1 MKQRLIDLLRKHP
14 RVFGVMVFLHS
25 SLKTVSSGYL
35 RKYMFNPEGKSVLP
49 DTAWIDLTYKCN
61 LRCEQCAQAHDMSH
75 EKSKLLQNAQQFH
88 ELNLE
93 EWKSVVNELKAA
105 GIKGITL
112 SGGEIFLLGFTR
124 DLIKHI
130 RSNDLD
136 LAIATNGTLLTRE
149 AAEDLIDLR
158 VSTVSIS
165 LEGPEEIHNKICQN
179 PKAFENAL
187 TGLEH
192 LRKIK
197 ESKQSA
203 RPNLAL
209 GVTLTSSNYLS
220 LEHLPEIA
228 KQFGA
233 EVRIGMLNYR
243 LPGKDSIPAVGDKG
257 DDLNLPERLRTM
269 DFGMLRNSWQRL
281 MLKAKE
287 LNVLTYT
294 IPLHMGIE
302 EIIRWYSDPDY
313 SYTTKCLAPWN
324 FVYIDPYG
332 RLLNCMLGNVMGDL
346 TTVSVAEAYNSA
358 AYREF
363 RRRLRNHGLYKTCSR
378 CCMLNNRVW
387 SLAPNL
393 TSPGGLGETAQEE
406 SNGS

>member
-1 MKQRLIDLLRKHP
+1 MKQSLIDLLRKYP
-14 RVFGVMVFLHS
+14 RLFEVMVLLHS
-25 SLKTVSSGYL
+25 TFKTVSRGYI

-61 LRCEQCAQAHDMSH
+61 LRCEQCPQAHDMRH
-75 EKSKLLQNAQQFH
+75 ETSKLLQNAQQLR
-88 ELNLE
+88 ELNLD
-93 EWKSVVNELKAA
+93 EWKSVVDDLKAA
-105 GIKGITL
+105 GIKGIVL
-112 SGGEIFLLGFTR
+112 SGGEIFLLPLIS
-124 DLIKHI
+124 DLIRHI

-136 LAIATNGTLLTRE
+136 LAIATNGTLITRE
-149 AAEDLIDLR
+149 AAENLIDLR

-165 LEGPEEIHNKICQN
+165 LEGPEEVHNRICKN

-187 TGLEH
+187 AGLEH

-197 ESKQSA
+197 ESKQST

-233 EVRIGMLNYR
+233 EIRIGMLNYS
-243 LPGKDSIPAVGDKG
+243 LPGDGPSPSVSDKG
-257 DDLNLPERLRTM
+257 DNLSLPEHLRTI
-269 DFGMLRNSWQRL
+269 DFDRLRNSWQRL
-281 MLKAKE
+281 MLKAEE

-294 IPLHMGIE
+294 IPLHMGID
-302 EIIRWYSDPDY
+302 EIIRWYSDPSY
-313 SYTTKCLAPWN
+313 SYATKCLAPWN

-346 TTVSVAEAYNSA
+346 KTVSVAEAYNSA

-363 RRRLRNHGLYKTCSR
+363 RNRLRKCRLYKTCSR
-378 CCMLNNRVW
+378 CCMLSNRVW
-387 SLAPNL
+387 SLVPNL
-393 TSPGGLGETAQEE
+393 TSGRASLGKPAPE
-406 SNGS
+406 

>member
-1 MKQRLIDLLRKHP
+1 
-14 RVFGVMVFLHS
+14 
-25 SLKTVSSGYL
+25 
-35 RKYMFNPEGKSVLP
+35 
-49 DTAWIDLTYKCN
+49 
-61 LRCEQCAQAHDMSH
+61 
-75 EKSKLLQNAQQFH
+75 
-88 ELNLE
+88 
-93 EWKSVVNELKAA
+93 
-105 GIKGITL
+105 
-112 SGGEIFLLGFTR
+112 
-124 DLIKHI
+124 
-130 RSNDLD
+130 
-136 LAIATNGTLLTRE
+136 
-149 AAEDLIDLR
+149 

-165 LEGPEEIHNKICQN
+165 LEGPEEIHNRICKN

-233 EVRIGMLNYR
+233 EVRIGMLNYL
-243 LPGKDSIPAVGDKG
+243 LPGNESIPAVGDKG
-257 DDLNLPERLRTM
+257 DDLNLPERLRAM
-269 DFGMLRNSWQRL
+269 DFDKLRNSWQRL

-294 IPLHMGIE
+294 IPLRMDID
-302 EIIRWYSDPDY
+302 EIIRWYSDPGY
-313 SYTTKCLAPWN
+313 SYATKCLAPWN

-363 RRRLRNHGLYKTCSR
+363 RNRLRNRGLYKTCSR
-378 CCMLNNRVW
+378 CCMLSNRVW

-393 TSPGGLGETAQEE
+393 TNARAAQGETAPEE